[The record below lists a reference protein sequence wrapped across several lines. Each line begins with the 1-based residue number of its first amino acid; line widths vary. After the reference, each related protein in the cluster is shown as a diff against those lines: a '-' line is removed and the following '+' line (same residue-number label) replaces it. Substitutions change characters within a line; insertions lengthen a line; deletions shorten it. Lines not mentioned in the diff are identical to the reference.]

1 MIVLIRWKNIIEV
14 TWCHRNKAGLRL
26 ARIKKDFERR
36 TSICFAKLQFASW
49 CSFFVVLFWE
59 RLYWIRLNVQSHWLW
74 CNFQVAE
81 VLATVIK
88 KEKEDETEKKGES
101 RFSRLCPRQTLSIL
115 APTVFLVEVS
125 VLLRSDSRRV
135 LALVILSNSGQR
147 FSSFFKRSFVG
158 LDIISAY
165 TTCISAVKPVTN
177 AVREVFTSLH
187 STCFTC
193 LNQTWD
199 MTFFWFQYEDC
210 FPKSY

>member
-36 TSICFAKLQFASW
+36 NSICFAKLQFASW

-59 RLYWIRLNVQSHWLW
+59 RLYWIRLNVQSDWLW

-125 VLLRSDSRRV
+125 VLVRSDSRRILFKPNLGCDFFLVSIRGLLPKIV
-135 LALVILSNSGQR
+135 LTVNCFLSVDYSKVYVDHFRDNR
-147 FSSFFKRSFVG
+147 W
-158 LDIISAY
+158 
-165 TTCISAVKPVTN
+165 
-177 AVREVFTSLH
+177 
-187 STCFTC
+187 C
-193 LNQTWD
+193 LQW
-199 MTFFWFQYEDC
+199 W
-210 FPKSY
+210 